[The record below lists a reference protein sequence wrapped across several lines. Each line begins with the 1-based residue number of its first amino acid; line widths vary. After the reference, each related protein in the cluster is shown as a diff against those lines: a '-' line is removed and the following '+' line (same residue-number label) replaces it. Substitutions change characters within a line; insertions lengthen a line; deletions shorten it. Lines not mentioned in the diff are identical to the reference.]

1 MQSIITNNLRE
12 NLMEKDKDNFIKGMF
27 NLISIAHAEAQAT
40 RALDMASE
48 LEKNFNNLSIENK
61 EFEKKFFQMITENIS
76 FEDFLDMDPSEKEKF
91 ISNLKSKLAI
101 N

>member
-40 RALDMASE
+40 SALDMASE
-48 LEKNFNNLSIENK
+48 L
-61 EFEKKFFQMITENIS
+61 KK
-76 FEDFLDMDPSEKEKF
+76 DFRIYSLLPS
-91 ISNLKSKLAI
+91 
-101 N
+101 